1 MTKPKRKRKPKRYAK
16 LRRTACKHRAHPPSG
31 PNKVIYSV
39 PLEVFQLKALR
50 RLARERGTTV
60 AQELEHAIDGYLL
73 GLPPSDIRMLNTIL
87 ERFHATMDKNNR
99 RLDEALREVGKSNT
113 RLGRLERSRP
123 RRPR

>member
-1 MTKPKRKRKPKRYAK
+1 MTKPKRKRKPKRNAR
-16 LRRTACKHRAHPPSG
+16 LRKAARKHRAHPPSG

-39 PLEVFQLKALR
+39 PLEVFQLKELR

-73 GLPPSDIRMLNTIL
+73 ELPPSDIQMLNTIL
-87 ERFHATMDKNNR
+87 ERLHTTMDKNNR
-99 RLDEALREVGKSNT
+99 RLDETLREVGESNT

-123 RRPR
+123 RRSR